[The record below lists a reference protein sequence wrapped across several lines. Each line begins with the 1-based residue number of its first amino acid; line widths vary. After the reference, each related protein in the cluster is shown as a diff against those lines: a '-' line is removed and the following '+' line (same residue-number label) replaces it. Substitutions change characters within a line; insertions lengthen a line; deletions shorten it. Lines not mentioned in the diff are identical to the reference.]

1 MVPTTKPAPAHP
13 KHHHPS
19 NQPTTARWFNRPANH
34 RPPPN
39 NAPRSQRQ
47 QPKSRAP
54 GPVGNTDELD
64 ELASGQYNLFGGMR
78 AEKITLQLQLLLPG
92 GGRRRDGWWV
102 SVDQQLPKSVAPGR
116 FHFFL
121 TQDVKGM
128 QLKSATK
135 IVCVPTPV
143 RLLIDRIYEGTRE
156 PRVGFGKEGIREPR
170 VGV

>member
-19 NQPTTARWFNRPANH
+19 NQPTTARWFNRPANQ

-78 AEKITLQLQLLLPG
+78 AEKDHPATATVITGGAGEGMVGGSPWISNFQNLLPPAG
-92 GGRRRDGWWV
+92 
-102 SVDQQLPKSVAPGR
+102 ST
-116 FHFFL
+116 FF
-121 TQDVKGM
+121 
-128 QLKSATK
+128 
-135 IVCVPTPV
+135 
-143 RLLIDRIYEGTRE
+143 
-156 PRVGFGKEGIREPR
+156 
-170 VGV
+170 